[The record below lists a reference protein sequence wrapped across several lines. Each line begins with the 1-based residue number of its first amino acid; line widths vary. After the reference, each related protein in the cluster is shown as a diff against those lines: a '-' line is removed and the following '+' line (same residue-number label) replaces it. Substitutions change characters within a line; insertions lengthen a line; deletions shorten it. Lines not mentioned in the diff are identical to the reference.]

1 MRDTRGDGPEG
12 GNGRGAEDAWQGW
25 KPFAVGFGALVLVVF
40 VWEIV
45 QLVRALAFEEGVER
59 AAIVAMLLMIAV
71 TLGTVVLVGG
81 GLAAAIRRE
90 GIAEPGAGEG
100 DGDTP

>member
-1 MRDTRGDGPEG
+1 MEGSGDARDG
-12 GNGRGAEDAWQGW
+12 WHGW

-40 VWEIV
+40 LWEIV

-59 AAIVAMLLMIAV
+59 AALVAMLLMIAV
-71 TLGTVVLVGG
+71 TLGTVLLVGG

-90 GIAEPGAGEG
+90 GIADPGAGEG